1 MSSFTNNSNFD
12 NNLLLQTLMGR
23 LQIRPL
29 NATHN
34 PFLAQSLEDLLF
46 DAANGLPDSFEDDD
60 FDNRTQ
66 LSKEESKLEKEIVRV
81 ILSGKTASLKLN
93 SGQAVTVGE
102 HHICVGFHKEKGLD
116 YRLWEWHGHIM
127 LFHEEREDKN
137 KRK

>member
-12 NNLLLQTLMGR
+12 NNLLLQTLMCH

-34 PFLAQSLEDLLF
+34 PFLAQSLELLF

-93 SGQAVTVGE
+93 SG
-102 HHICVGFHKEKGLD
+102 
-116 YRLWEWHGHIM
+116 
-127 LFHEEREDKN
+127 
-137 KRK
+137 